1 MKKLLVG
8 LCVGLAFIA
17 VMMISAFA
25 AEKPVDD
32 AAYQAFFF
40 TATEGAAKQPIDF
53 GKAVYTGD
61 NVTGSE
67 GSTRPGISFGT
78 AVYAGDNV
86 TGSEG
91 STRPGI
97 QWPQAK

>member
-1 MKKLLVG
+1 MKRLLVG
-8 LCVGLAFIA
+8 LCVGLAFMA

-32 AAYQAFFF
+32 AAYQAFFV
-40 TATEGAAKQPIDF
+40 TGNEGAAKQPIDF

-67 GSTRPGISFGT
+67 GSTRPGISLGA